1 MPINRQDVRSDLQ
14 GTTGQERYKR
24 VQTAENHAQY
34 LASLCASRLY
44 RSLMTN
50 RTALWP
56 ILLTVLIVVGM
67 AVPVVALSPSA
78 SEATTSETTETTAAA
93 SPQSP
98 QNNSSVN
105 VTVGPQLSTVISVS
119 SEDVQTGFGN
129 TAFET
134 SFENASEERR
144 AEVLAERAEELR
156 NYAESIREDYEEAT
170 EAFEDGELT
179 KSEYAQR
186 LATLNARA
194 TNLLD
199 SYEQFTKRAA
209 TVSTDELDAADVDQP
224 ALNRSVENL
233 SRVTGPGTSALLKQF
248 TGEAEGEI
256 ELETENGLSIEVES
270 EDGERSREFER
281 PRDDDDSISV
291 SETNAL
297 ETARAALST
306 TDGGDWV
313 LTESETDRD
322 EGSYEFAFS
331 LRNAANVTGEAEVS
345 VDGSS
350 GRIFLLEEEI
360 EVDDDETDRDL
371 TIVVADG
378 TPGPNEQVTLQ
389 VLANGNPVANST
401 VYLNDQQVGT
411 TDANGTVEVTL
422 PLSEEVEL
430 RAQSDD
436 SEAELDIEFDEEISE
451 KLTVDAIL
459 EDETVTVAVTYDGD
473 SVKNASVTANERAV
487 GATNSDGTVAFTID
501 TNETEELELEI
512 AKEGFETERTY
523 IVQDGDL
530 TQEDND
536 EDES

>member
-1 MPINRQDVRSDLQ
+1 
-14 GTTGQERYKR
+14 
-24 VQTAENHAQY
+24 
-34 LASLCASRLY
+34 
-44 RSLMTN
+44 MTN